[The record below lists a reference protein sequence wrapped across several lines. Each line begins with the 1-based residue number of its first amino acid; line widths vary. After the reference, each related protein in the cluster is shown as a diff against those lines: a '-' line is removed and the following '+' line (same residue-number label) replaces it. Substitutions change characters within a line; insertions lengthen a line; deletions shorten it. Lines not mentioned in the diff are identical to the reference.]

1 MEEKKFKVEEIIN
14 LVSSENKEKIL
25 KGLEAVEKNIN
36 FIPPEAIEDVISSL
50 FFIDLGDHPE
60 MIDVKDKAIKV
71 LSSFGRS
78 IIPYC
83 IKSLE
88 ETDLKAALDYAR
100 VLGEIGKDAVEPLL
114 EEYHNS
120 NSADARSFILYAIS
134 KIKDKHVSN
143 AFPLVISEASSQN
156 NEIRD
161 TATRTL
167 GKLFENL
174 SPDDIDTIVL
184 ETVYN
189 VLINRVSDFKSP
201 IRAKA
206 VRSLGKLAK
215 GGFLNERQKEKLK
228 KLCNRILGEDEHF
241 EWDRAFIVRKEAK
254 ETLKYL

>member
-1 MEEKKFKVEEIIN
+1 MGEKFNVEKIID

-25 KGLEAVEKNIN
+25 KGLDEVSKNID

-60 MIDVKDKAIKV
+60 MIDVKDRAIKV
-71 LSSFGRS
+71 LSKFGNS

-114 EEYHNS
+114 EEYHKATT
-120 NSADARSFILYAIS
+120 ADARSFILYAIS
-134 KIKDKHVSN
+134 KIKDKYVSK

-156 NEIRD
+156 DEIRD

-167 GKLFENL
+167 GKIFETL
-174 SPDDIDTIVL
+174 EPGDIDPIIL

-189 VLINRVSDFKSP
+189 VLINRASDFRSP

-215 GGFLNERQKEKLK
+215 KGFLNEKQKNQLEKLCK
-228 KLCNRILGEDEHF
+228 RVLGQDEHF

>member
-1 MEEKKFKVEEIIN
+1 MAEKFNVEEIIN
-14 LVSSENKEKIL
+14 LVSSENKEKII
-25 KGLEAVEKNIN
+25 KGLEAVEKNID
-36 FIPPEAIEDVISSL
+36 FIPAEAIEDVISSL

-71 LSSFGRS
+71 LSKFGVN

-83 IKSLE
+83 IKNLE

-100 VLGEIGKDAVEPLL
+100 VLGEIGKEAVDILID
-114 EEYHNS
+114 EYQNTA
-120 NSADARSFILYAIS
+120 SADTRSFILYAIS
-134 KIKDKHVSN
+134 KIKDKYV
-143 AFPLVISEASSQN
+143 AKTLPLLISEASSQN

-167 GKLFENL
+167 GKLFEIL
-174 SPDDIDTIVL
+174 DPDDIDSILL

-189 VLINRVSDFKSP
+189 VLLNRAADTKSP
-201 IRAKA
+201 IRSKA

-215 GGFLNERQKEKLK
+215 RNFLNDKQKTQLK
-228 KLCNRILGEDEHF
+228 KLCKRVLGEDEHF